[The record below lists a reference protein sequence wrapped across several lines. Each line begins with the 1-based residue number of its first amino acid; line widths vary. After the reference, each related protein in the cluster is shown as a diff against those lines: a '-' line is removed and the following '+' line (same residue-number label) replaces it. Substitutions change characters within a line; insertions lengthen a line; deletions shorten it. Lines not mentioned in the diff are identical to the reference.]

1 MTKALCLLL
10 ACLMLGGC
18 SAQPAPDDAPAPT
31 VQTVPDEKPPM
42 PLYVPE
48 HPLEQSAP
56 GALRVYPLRRQAH
69 GILAMGSNL
78 IALCGSEN
86 TTLTLLTGEDLAVSA
101 TAELSFHLSEDDPS
115 LRICPDALSYF
126 DPVRGET
133 VVLNHQLKD
142 VSRIAAPEGLTGS
155 PILSDDRSTLYY
167 CTPTAIRAWNLETG
181 IRRCVKELS
190 FKIFS

>member
-1 MTKALCLLL
+1 MTKALCLILT
-10 ACLMLGGC
+10 CLMLGGC
-18 SAQPAPDDAPAPT
+18 SAQPAPENFPAAT
-31 VQTVPDEKPPM
+31 VQTVPAQEEPM
-42 PLYVPE
+42 SLYVPD

-56 GALRVYPLRRQAH
+56 GALRIYPLRRQAH

-133 VVLNHQLKD
+133 VVLVWRT
-142 VSRIAAPEGLTGS
+142 VSPGVAVLPLVVNR
-155 PILSDDRSTLYY
+155 
-167 CTPTAIRAWNLETG
+167 RARG
-181 IRRCVKELS
+181 
-190 FKIFS
+190 